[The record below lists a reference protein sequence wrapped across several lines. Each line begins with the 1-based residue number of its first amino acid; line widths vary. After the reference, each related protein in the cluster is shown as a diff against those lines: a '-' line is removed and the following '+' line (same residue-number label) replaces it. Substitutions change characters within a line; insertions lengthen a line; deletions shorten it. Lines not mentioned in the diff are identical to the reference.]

1 MFEPKAASATIDD
14 IKPGD
19 GIVLEKTVSESDVY
33 GFAGITGD
41 LAPNHINE
49 RYMKGSIYGTR
60 IAQGALILGF
70 TSAASAMFGVQR
82 GINGVALGYDRVRF
96 VGAVKFGDTIRIDY
110 RIDRVDRE
118 KQRTYAEVT
127 ITNQDGET
135 ILVCTHLLKFLP
147 YDSKQA
153 Q

>member
-1 MFEPKAASATIDD
+1 MFEPKEASTKIED

-19 GIVLEKTVSESDVY
+19 GIVIEKTVSESDVY

-49 RYMKGSIYGTR
+49 RYMKKSIYGTR

-70 TSAASAMFGVQR
+70 TSAASAMFAVQR

-110 RIDRVDRE
+110 RIDRVDLER
-118 KQRTYAEVT
+118 QRTFAEVV
-127 ITNQDGET
+127 ITNQAGST

-147 YDSKQA
+147 YGNEEE
-153 Q
+153 

>member
-1 MFEPKAASATIDD
+1 MFEPNAASATIDD

-70 TSAASAMFGVQR
+70 TSAASAMFSVQR
-82 GINGVALGYDRVRF
+82 GINGVALGYDKVRF

-127 ITNQDGET
+127 ITNQHGDT

-147 YDSKQA
+147 YNADQVK
-153 Q
+153 